1 MGSKFSTAC
10 GRRYDPQRR
19 TMANDCVIVE
29 GLEELNTLLSETN
42 LRRTAK
48 RYLTNIEKKAA
59 APVIAAMKASCPKN
73 TGHMEDTI
81 GSKTKWKSSADGE
94 QLTIKIGPGT
104 EPYPKGKPADIIA
117 FFLEFG
123 CNTRLGQRISGL
135 MRKRTRKTSHEQD
148 NIPARHFLY
157 RSEEHTSELQSLRHL
172 VCRL

>member
-1 MGSKFSTAC
+1 
-10 GRRYDPQRR
+10 
-19 TMANDCVIVE
+19 MADDSCIKVE

-123 CNTRLGQRISGL
+123 SNTRLGQRLSSAI
-135 MRKRTRKTSHEQD
+135 R
-148 NIPARHFLY
+148 
-157 RSEEHTSELQSLRHL
+157 
-172 VCRL
+172 

>member
-1 MGSKFSTAC
+1 
-10 GRRYDPQRR
+10 
-19 TMANDCVIVE
+19 MANDCIIVE

-123 CNTRLGQRISGL
+123 SNTRLGQRLSSAIRS
-135 MRKRTRKTSHEQD
+135 RKRKTAEQHMQD

-157 RSEEHTSELQSLRHL
+157 SAWQSSKDAALQAFIDAGRDLCDRFKE
-172 VCRL
+172 